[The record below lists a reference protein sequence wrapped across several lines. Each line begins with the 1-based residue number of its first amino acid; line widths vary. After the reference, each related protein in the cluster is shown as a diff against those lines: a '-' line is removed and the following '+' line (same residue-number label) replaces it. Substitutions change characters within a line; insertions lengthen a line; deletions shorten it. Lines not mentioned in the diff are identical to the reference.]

1 MYFMIHYPLYHYRG
15 LGMHIRYRVEL
26 TEEERSYLQQV
37 TSQGKHRAR
46 AIKRAQ
52 ILLLSDGREMTDQAI
67 TEALSVSTSTV
78 YRVKRDFVEYGLEA
92 ALSEGSRPGQPR
104 KTGASEDALLV
115 SIACSDPPAGSC
127 RWTLSL
133 LAERWVA
140 LTGMEEVSLETI
152 RRRLKSNELKP
163 WQRKMWCLGQ
173 MDAAYIAQM
182 EHILELYAEPSCPE
196 RPLVNVDEAGKQLV
210 GEVNAGRPMAPG
222 QVSKVDYEYERK
234 GVANIYLCFDRHRG
248 WRHAKVTK
256 TKTAT
261 DFAELM
267 RELVDVHYPDAERIR
282 VVLDNLNTHR
292 PASLYRAF
300 PAPEARRV
308 LRKLEFHYTPKHASW
323 LNMVEIEIGNMNQ
336 QCLDRRIDSMDLLES
351 ELAAWETRRNRE
363 RASINWMFDVDKAR
377 TKLHRAYDKLTGQN

>member
-1 MYFMIHYPLYHYRG
+1 MNIT
-15 LGMHIRYRVEL
+15 YRVLL
-26 TEEERSYLQQV
+26 TAAERDYLEAF
-37 TSQGKHRAR
+37 TSQGRQRVRAL
-46 AIKRAQ
+46 KRAPV
-52 ILLLSDGREMTDQAI
+52 LLLADGGVHREEEI
-67 TEALSVSTSTV
+67 VEALGVSTSTV
-78 YRVKRDFVEYGLEA
+78 YRVKRDFVEYGLAA

-104 KTGASEDALLV
+104 KTGAHEDALLV
-115 SIACSDPPAGSC
+115 SIACSTPPPGRC

-133 LAERWVA
+133 LAARWVA
-140 LTGMEEVSLETI
+140 LTDMEAVSLECI
-152 RRRLKSNELKP
+152 RQRLKGNQLKP
-163 WQRKMWCLGQ
+163 WQQKMWCVGQ
-173 MDAAYIAQM
+173 LDAAYIAQM
-182 EHILELYAEPSCPE
+182 EHILDLYAEPSCPA

-210 GEVNAGRPMAPG
+210 GDVNAGKPMGPG
-222 QVSKVDYEYERK
+222 QVSKLDYEYERK

-256 TKTAT
+256 TKTAM
-261 DFAELM
+261 DFAGLM
-267 RELVDVHYPDAERIR
+267 RELVDVHYPDAERLR

-336 QCLDRRIDSMDLLES
+336 QCLDRRIDSMGLLQS
-351 ELAAWETRRNRE
+351 ELAAWETRRNEE
-363 RASINWMFDVDKAR
+363 RASINWLFDVDKAR

>member
-1 MYFMIHYPLYHYRG
+1 MQV
-15 LGMHIRYRVEL
+15 RYRVVL
-26 TEEERSYLQQV
+26 TEAERDYLERF
-37 TSQGKHRAR
+37 TGQGKPSAR
-46 AIKRAQ
+46 AMKRAQ
-52 ILLLSDGREMTDQAI
+52 VLLLADGGSRQGVEI
-67 TEALSVSTSTV
+67 VEALGVSSSTV
-78 YRVKRDFVEYGLEA
+78 YRVKRDFVEYGLAA
-92 ALSEGSRPGQPR
+92 ALSEGSRSGQPR
-104 KTGASEDALLV
+104 KTEAHEDALLV
-115 SIACSDPPAGSC
+115 SIACSTPPAGRC

-133 LAERWVA
+133 LAARWVA
-140 LTGMEEVSLETI
+140 LTDMEAVSLECI
-152 RRRLKSNELKP
+152 RQRLKANQLKP

-173 MDAAYIAQM
+173 LDAAYIAQM
-182 EHILELYAEPSCPE
+182 EQILDVYAEPFCPE

-210 GEVNAGRPMAPG
+210 GEVQAGRPMTPG

-256 TKTAT
+256 TKKAA

-267 RELVDVHYPDAERIR
+267 RELVDVHYPDAECIR

-308 LRKLEFHYTPKHASW
+308 LRKLAFHYTPKHASW

-336 QCLDRRIDSMDLLES
+336 QCLDRRIDSMDLLQS
-351 ELAAWETRRNRE
+351 ELAAWQQQRNE
-363 RASINWMFDVDKAR
+363 EKASINWMFDVDQAR

>member
-1 MYFMIHYPLYHYRG
+1 MNIT
-15 LGMHIRYRVEL
+15 YRVLL
-26 TEEERSYLQQV
+26 TAAERDYLEAF
-37 TSQGKHRAR
+37 TSQGRQRVRAL
-46 AIKRAQ
+46 KRAQ
-52 ILLLSDGREMTDQAI
+52 VLLLADGGSRREAEI
-67 TEALSVSTSTV
+67 VEALGVSTSTV

-104 KTGASEDALLV
+104 KTGAHEDALLV
-115 SIACSDPPAGSC
+115 SIACSDPPAGRC

-140 LTGMEEVSLETI
+140 LTDMEAVSLECI
-152 RRRLKSNELKP
+152 RQRLKSNELKP
-163 WQRKMWCLGQ
+163 WQQKMWCLGQ

-182 EHILELYAEPSCPE
+182 EHILDLYAEPPCTE

-210 GEVNAGRPMAPG
+210 GEVNAGKPMSPG

-248 WRHAKVTK
+248 WRHAKVTD
-256 TKTAT
+256 TKKAT
-261 DFAELM
+261 DFAGLM

-282 VVLDNLNTHR
+282 VVLDNLNTHQ

-300 PAPEARRV
+300 PAPEARRL

-323 LNMVEIEIGNMNQ
+323 LNMVEIEIGNMNR
-336 QCLDRRIDSMDLLES
+336 QCLDRRLDSMYLLES

>member
-1 MYFMIHYPLYHYRG
+1 
-15 LGMHIRYRVEL
+15 MHITYRVEL
-26 TEEERSYLQQV
+26 TAAERTYLETF
-37 TSQGKHRAR
+37 TSQGKQRVRALKRAR
-46 AIKRAQ
+46 
-52 ILLLSDGREMTDQAI
+52 ILLLADGRGMTDQAI
-67 TEALSVSTSTV
+67 TAALSVSTSTV
-78 YRVKRDFVEYGLEA
+78 YRVKRDFVEYGLDA

-104 KTGASEDALLV
+104 KTGAHEDALLV
-115 SIACSDPPAGSC
+115 SIACSTPPSGRC

-140 LTGMEEVSLETI
+140 LTDMEQVSMETI
-152 RRRLKSNELKP
+152 RQRLKANQLKP
-163 WQRKMWCLGQ
+163 WQQKMWCVGQ

-182 EHILELYAEPSCPE
+182 EHILDVYAEPSCPE

-210 GEVNAGRPMAPG
+210 GAVQAGTSMAPG
-222 QVSKVDYEYERK
+222 QVSKLDYEYARK
-234 GVANIYLCFDRHRG
+234 GEANIYLCFDRHRG
-248 WRHAKVTK
+248 WRHAKVTQ
-256 TKTAT
+256 TKKAT

-267 RELVDVHYPDAERIR
+267 RELVDVHYPAAECVR
-282 VVLDNLNTHR
+282 VVLDNLNTHQ

-300 PAPEARRV
+300 PAPEARRL
-308 LRKLEFHYTPKHASW
+308 LRKLAFHYTPKHASW

>member
-1 MYFMIHYPLYHYRG
+1 
-15 LGMHIRYRVEL
+15 MHITYRVEL
-26 TEEERSYLQQV
+26 TAAERTYLETF
-37 TSQGKHRAR
+37 TSQGKQRVRALNRAR
-46 AIKRAQ
+46 
-52 ILLLSDGREMTDQAI
+52 ILLLADGRGMTDQAI
-67 TEALSVSTSTV
+67 TAALSVSTSTV

-104 KTGASEDALLV
+104 KTGAHEDALLV
-115 SIACSDPPAGSC
+115 SIACSTPPSGRC

-140 LTGMEEVSLETI
+140 LTAMEEVLSQRETGSLECI
-152 RRRLKSNELKP
+152 RQRLKANQLKP
-163 WQRKMWCLGQ
+163 WQQKMWCVGQ

-182 EHILELYAEPSCPE
+182 EHILDVYAEPSCPE

-210 GEVNAGRPMAPG
+210 GEVQAGTSMTPG

-248 WRHAKVTK
+248 WRHAKATHTK
-256 TKTAT
+256 KAA

-267 RELVDVHYPDAERIR
+267 RELVDVHYPAAECIR
-282 VVLDNLNTHR
+282 VVLDNLNTHQ

-300 PAPEARRV
+300 PAPEARRL

-323 LNMVEIEIGNMNQ
+323 LNMVEIEIGNMNR

>member
-1 MYFMIHYPLYHYRG
+1 
-15 LGMHIRYRVEL
+15 MHITYRVEL
-26 TEEERSYLQQV
+26 TAAERMYLETF
-37 TSQGKHRAR
+37 TSQGKQRVRALKRAR
-46 AIKRAQ
+46 
-52 ILLLSDGREMTDQAI
+52 ILLLADGRGMTDQAI
-67 TEALSVSTSTV
+67 TAALSVSTSTV

-104 KTGASEDALLV
+104 KTGAHEDALLV
-115 SIACSDPPAGSC
+115 SIACSTPPSGRC

-140 LTGMEEVSLETI
+140 LTAMEEVSLECI
-152 RRRLKSNELKP
+152 RQRLKANRLKP
-163 WQRKMWCLGQ
+163 WQQKMWCVGQ
-173 MDAAYIAQM
+173 MDAATIVQM
-182 EHILELYAEPSCPE
+182 EHIPDVYAEPSCPE
-196 RPLVNVDEAGKQLV
+196 VPLVNVDEATKQLV
-210 GEVNAGRPMAPG
+210 GEVQAGTSMTPG

-248 WRHAKVTK
+248 WRHAKATHTK
-256 TKTAT
+256 KAA

-267 RELVDVHYPDAERIR
+267 RELVDVHYPAAERIR
-282 VVLDNLNTHR
+282 VVLDNLNTHQ
-292 PASLYRAF
+292 PAPLYRAF
-300 PAPEARRV
+300 PAPAARRL

-323 LNMVEIEIGNMNQ
+323 LNMVEIEIGNMNR

>member
-1 MYFMIHYPLYHYRG
+1 
-15 LGMHIRYRVEL
+15 MHIRYRVEL
-26 TEEERSYLQQV
+26 TVEERSYLQQV
-37 TSQGKHRAR
+37 TSQGTHRAR

-52 ILLLSDGREMTDQAI
+52 ILLLSDGRGMTDQAI

-104 KTGASEDALLV
+104 TTGASEDALLV

-140 LTGMEEVSLETI
+140 LTGMEAVSLECI
-152 RRRLKSNELKP
+152 RQRLKSNELKP

-173 MDAAYIAQM
+173 MDAGYIAQM
-182 EHILELYAEPSCPE
+182 EHILELYAEPPCPE

-210 GEVNAGRPMAPG
+210 GEVNTGRPMAPG

-256 TKTAT
+256 TKTANG
-261 DFAELM
+261 LC
-267 RELVDVHYPDAERIR
+267 RVDAGVGGRALPRGRVHPGGA
-282 VVLDNLNTHR
+282 
-292 PASLYRAF
+292 
-300 PAPEARRV
+300 
-308 LRKLEFHYTPKHASW
+308 
-323 LNMVEIEIGNMNQ
+323 G
-336 QCLDRRIDSMDLLES
+336 
-351 ELAAWETRRNRE
+351 
-363 RASINWMFDVDKAR
+363 
-377 TKLHRAYDKLTGQN
+377 

>member
-1 MYFMIHYPLYHYRG
+1 
-15 LGMHIRYRVEL
+15 MHITYRVEL
-26 TEEERSYLQQV
+26 TAAERTYLETY
-37 TSQGKHRAR
+37 TSQGKQRVRAL
-46 AIKRAQ
+46 KRAQ
-52 ILLLSDGREMTDQAI
+52 ILLLADGRGKTDQAI
-67 TEALSVSTSTV
+67 TAALSVSTSTV

-92 ALSEGSRPGQPR
+92 ALREGVRPGQPR
-104 KTGASEDALLV
+104 KTGAHEDALLV
-115 SIACSDPPAGSC
+115 SIACSTPPAGRC

-140 LTGMEEVSLETI
+140 LTDMEEVSLECI
-152 RRRLKSNELKP
+152 RQRLKANQLKP
-163 WQRKMWCLGQ
+163 WQQKMWCVGQ
-173 MDAAYIAQM
+173 LDAAYIAQM
-182 EHILELYAEPSCPE
+182 EHILDLYAEPSCPE

-210 GEVNAGRPMAPG
+210 GEVQAGTSMAPG
-222 QVSKVDYEYERK
+222 QVSKLDYEYERK

-248 WRHAKVTK
+248 WRHAKATHTK
-256 TKTAT
+256 KAA

-267 RELVDVHYPDAERIR
+267 RELVDAHYPEAECVR
-282 VVLDNLNTHR
+282 VVLDNLNTHQ

-300 PAPEARRV
+300 PASEARRL

-323 LNMVEIEIGNMNQ
+323 LNMVEIEIGNMNR

-351 ELAAWETRRNRE
+351 ELAAWETRRNQE